1 MTRRLNLSKQA
12 KNEAEEGKISIRN
25 ARKDANDQLKKL
37 QKEGTAED
45 DVKRAEE
52 KVQALTD
59 GYVKKI
65 DEILEQKE
73 KEIMTV

>member
-1 MTRRLNLSKQA
+1 MP
-12 KNEAEEGKISIRN
+12 KI
-25 ARKDANDQLKKL
+25 
-37 QKEGTAED
+37 AED